1 MDDVLEELV
10 ESLSKKGEHIE
21 LKNLDSGKS
30 IIRISDGTSY
40 EYTTQNDGFQLL
52 RTE

>member
-10 ESLSKKGEHIE
+10 ESLSKKGE
-21 LKNLDSGKS
+21 S

-40 EYTTQNDGFQLL
+40 EYTTQDDGFQLL